1 MDINAY
7 CSQNQRYT
15 SCSVY
20 PTIFLPIRCNLN
32 FYFFLSLLLS
42 PSFSTVFVADVILVQ
57 RYLHSVHGNVD
68 KAKKLIEHSFT
79 MRNNYPHIFLKRD
92 PNTIES
98 LNIFE
103 TT

>member
-1 MDINAY
+1 MAMP
-7 CSQNQRYT
+7 SYT
-15 SCSVY
+15 FSLQY
-20 PTIFLPIRCNLN
+20 KFLLKLN
-32 FYFFLSLLLS
+32 FSLFF
-42 PSFSTVFVADVILVQ
+42 SFIFFVADVILVQ
-57 RYLHSVHGNVD
+57 RYLHSVHGNVE